1 MEWLRKLA
9 QRNLPHAGDR
19 EAARETAE
27 RVWEAQH
34 RPISFLLRIYWPV
47 WGSVAAFVASASTVV
62 SCACSCLLGR

>member
-9 QRNLPHAGDR
+9 LRNLPDADR
-19 EAARETAE
+19 ETTARETVE

-34 RPISFLLRIYWPV
+34 RPVRFLLRTYWPL
-47 WGSVAAFVASASTVV
+47 WGSVAVFMASASTVV